1 MECPPVDWTIMHRI
15 KLWFFVVA
23 LAGALAG
30 QETRYEKVNP
40 APTPAEDAKPNS
52 AKVPDAYA
60 IEGRFDRV
68 LVLRFKYNT
77 DLLDGIRK
85 MVKQEKIRNGVILS
99 GVGSVTGY
107 QIHQVSNR
115 SFPSRNVFVKNPT
128 APADIIGMNGYV
140 INGKLHP
147 HITLANPEKAFGGHL
162 EPGTTVFTFAIVT
175 IGVLN
180 DGADLSRADDKTYR

>member
-1 MECPPVDWTIMHRI
+1 MECPPVDWRIMHRM
-15 KLWFFVVA
+15 KLWILFAA
-23 LAGALAG
+23 LACALPG

-52 AKVPDAYA
+52 DRAPGVYA

-77 DLLDGIRK
+77 DLLAGMQQ

-99 GVGSVTGY
+99 GAGSVTGY

-115 SFPSRNVFVKNPT
+115 TFPSKNMFVKNPT
-128 APADIIGMNGYV
+128 APADIISMNGYV